1 MKHIK
6 EVLDEV
12 NLQPILK
19 REIKRNAEMM
29 LVIED
34 TIKELKKLKASL
46 KSVKDEMG
54 D

>member
-12 NLQPILK
+12 KPVLK

-34 TIKELKKLKASL
+34 TIKELKKLRTSL
-46 KSVKDEMG
+46 KSVKDEVG
-54 D
+54 N